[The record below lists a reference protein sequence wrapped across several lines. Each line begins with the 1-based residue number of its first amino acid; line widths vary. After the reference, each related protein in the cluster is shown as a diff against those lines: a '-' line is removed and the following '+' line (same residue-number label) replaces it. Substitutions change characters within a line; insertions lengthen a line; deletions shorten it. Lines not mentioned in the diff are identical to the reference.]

1 MPIRE
6 DQNRFKNIIKGR
18 VRDDFKKYVTNGELI
33 GKREEEFVK
42 IPLPRID
49 IPTFRYGPKQ
59 DQQGVGQGE
68 GDGDAQQGQGQGQQ
82 GPGKGEAGET
92 PGEHM
97 LEVEISLE
105 ELADILGEKL
115 QLPRI
120 LPKGTANLVTEK
132 TRYSGIAPV
141 GPEGLRKFK
150 QTYKK
155 ALSRYISSGVYNP
168 DDPVII
174 PIRSDYQYRT
184 IKKTQKPHTKAVVIY
199 MMDVSGSMGEEQKEI
214 VRLESFWINTWLKKH
229 YKGLDTRFI
238 IHDAAAKEV
247 DENTFFKTSESG
259 GTLISSAYKMC
270 QQIIEAEYP
279 VDEWNIYPFH
289 FSDGDNWSGEDT
301 RLCVQLIKEYFLPRV
316 NVFSYGQVESKYGS
330 GQFLKDLQKEFGEN
344 DQVTLSQIE
353 SRDKILDSI
362 KDFLGKGK

>member
-1 MPIRE
+1 MAIRE
-6 DQNRFKNIIKGR
+6 DQNRFKSIIKGR
-18 VRDDFKKYVTNGELI
+18 VREDFKKYVTNGELI
-33 GKREEEFVK
+33 GKREAEFVK
-42 IPLPRID
+42 IPIPRID

-59 DQQGVGQGE
+59 NEQGVGQGDGE
-68 GDGDAQQGQGQGQQ
+68 GQASGQPGQGQKGQGQG
-82 GPGKGEAGET
+82 EAGES
-92 PGEHM
+92 PGEH
-97 LEVEISLE
+97 LVEVEISLE

-115 QLPRI
+115 ELPRI
-120 LPKGTANLVTEK
+120 LPKGTHQLMTEK
-132 TRYSGIAPV
+132 NRYSGIAPV

-155 ALSRYISSGVYNP
+155 ALARYISSGIYNP
-168 DDPVII
+168 LDPVII

-184 IKKTQKPHTKAVVIY
+184 VKKTQKPHTKAVVIY
-199 MMDVSGSMGEEQKEI
+199 MMDVSGSMGDEQKEI

-247 DENTFFKTSESG
+247 DEETFFKTSESG
-259 GTLISSAYKMC
+259 GTLISSAYKLA
-270 QQIIEAEYP
+270 QQIIEEEYP
-279 VDEWNIYPFH
+279 VNEWNIYPFH

-301 RLCVQLIKEYFLPRV
+301 RLCVDLIRDYFLPRV

-330 GQFLKDLQKEFGEN
+330 GQFLKDLQKEFADN
-344 DQVTLSQIE
+344 DNMTLSQIE